1 MSLPRKVGILRL
13 AALPRDDSF
22 FVKSG
27 VQNVIFV
34 AKNRFFG
41 YHIPMETEKEDF
53 ALPTQ
58 EAIEQYGKALKAAN
72 KEFKELSAAG
82 KNPYPEV
89 LDQLLPD
96 GLSDMYQEIGLAQIP
111 VERVVGVKS
120 AGRITA
126 FTAGFLPLLE
136 PGSEFAI
143 KWMSLCDAHLSDEG
157 IREPILCYEYLGNF
171 YIQEG
176 NKRLSVLRSFGA
188 ARIDGYVRRVQIQP
202 GEEPEKLAYQEFLEF
217 YKVSKLYDVRF
228 TAPGGYPALLSALGK
243 EPDELWDQWER
254 RSFCAYLQYFKD
266 AFYAL
271 GGANLAMTPEEA
283 LLVWLKVYTF
293 PELGSMTGPEL
304 KKSLSGIWNDLKVQA
319 AEEPVRVETEPVPEH
334 GKSSFLNWLTS
345 PDHLNIAFLH
355 QLDPKTSPWAEGHE
369 RGRLYLQ
376 QQLEGKVTTRS
387 YFHADTPEQ
396 TAQLL
401 DEAVADGAQVIF
413 TTTPRLS
420 REALKAAVKHP
431 KVRFFS
437 CSVDMPYSSIRSYY
451 FRIYEGKFITGAIAG
466 AMADNDRIGYVA
478 SYPICGETVAI
489 NAFALGAQMTNPR
502 ARIDLRW
509 SCLGGNPV
517 EDFIREGYQVIS
529 NRDVPTLD
537 KNYLEFGEY
546 GTYAVGETGNLMP
559 LASPCWL
566 WGTFYEKV
574 AHSILNGTWE
584 TGKDGAGAR
593 NYWWGMDSGVIDVTF
608 SEELPESMRFL
619 AQLLRQQLQAGKLD
633 PFMRRVVAQ
642 DGSVKCDGS
651 TPLTAEELLHMDW
664 LCENVDGRIP
674 EYHEVLPFAQPML
687 RQQGLHKEKIPPE
700 KETDTL

>member
-1 MSLPRKVGILRL
+1 M
-13 AALPRDDSF
+13 
-22 FVKSG
+22 
-27 VQNVIFV
+27 
-34 AKNRFFG
+34 
-41 YHIPMETEKEDF
+41 
-53 ALPTQ
+53 PTQ
-58 EAIEQYGKALKAAN
+58 EAIEQYSKALKAAG
-72 KEFKELSAAG
+72 KEWKDLSSAG
-82 KNPYPEV
+82 KDPNPAV
-89 LDQLLPD
+89 LDRLLPD
-96 GLSDMYQEIGLAQIP
+96 GLSDMYQDIGLVQIP
-111 VERVVGVKS
+111 IERVVGVKS

-126 FTAGFLPLLE
+126 FTASFLPLLE
-136 PGSEFAI
+136 AGSEFAI

-171 YIQEG
+171 YVQEG

-188 ARIDGYVRRVQIQP
+188 ARIDGYVRRVQPQP
-202 GEEPEKLAYQEFLEF
+202 GVDPEKLAYQEFLEF
-217 YKVSKLYDVRF
+217 YKGAKLYDIRY
-228 TAPGGYPALLSALGK
+228 TTPGCYPALLSALGK
-243 EPDELWDQWER
+243 EPGEEWNQWEKR
-254 RSFCAYLQYFKD
+254 TFCAYLQYFKD
-266 AFYAL
+266 AFYSL
-271 GGANLAMTPEEA
+271 GGRDLAITPEEA
-283 LLVWLKVYTF
+283 LLVWLKVYPF
-293 PELGSMTGPEL
+293 RDLGALSGAEL
-304 KKSLSGIWNDLKVQA
+304 KKALSGIWSELKVQSSDA
-319 AEEPVRVETEPVPEH
+319 PVLVETEPAPH
-334 GKSSFLNWLTS
+334 TGKGSFLNWLTS

-355 QLDPKTSPWAEGHE
+355 QLDPDSSPWAKGHE
-369 RGRLYLQ
+369 QGRVYLQ
-376 QQLEGKVTTRS
+376 EQLAGKVTTRS

-401 DEAVADGAQVIF
+401 DQAVTGGAQVIF
-413 TTTPRLS
+413 TTTPRMS
-420 REALKAAVKHP
+420 REALKAAVRHP

-437 CSVDMPYSSIRSYY
+437 CSVDLPYSSIRSYY

-466 AMADNDRIGYVA
+466 AMANNDRIGYVA

-537 KNYLEFGEY
+537 RNYLEFGEY
-546 GTYAVGETGNLMP
+546 GTYAVEKNGALTP

-584 TGKDGAGAR
+584 NSKGSAKAL

-608 SEELPESMRFL
+608 SDELPESMRFL
-619 AQLLRQQLQAGKLD
+619 AQLLRQQLKEGTLD
-633 PFMRRVVAQ
+633 PFARRIVAQ

-651 TPLTAEELLHMDW
+651 TTLSAEELLHMDW
-664 LCENVDGRIP
+664 LCENVDGHIP
-674 EYHEVLPFAQPML
+674 EYDEVLPFAQPML

-700 KETDTL
+700 KETDAL

>member
-1 MSLPRKVGILRL
+1 M
-13 AALPRDDSF
+13 
-22 FVKSG
+22 
-27 VQNVIFV
+27 
-34 AKNRFFG
+34 
-41 YHIPMETEKEDF
+41 
-53 ALPTQ
+53 PTQ
-58 EAIEQYGKALKAAN
+58 EALEQYGKALKAAN
-72 KEFKELSAAG
+72 KEYKELTAAG
-82 KNPYPEV
+82 KPAHPLV
-89 LDQLLPD
+89 LDQLLPE
-96 GLSDMYQEIGLAQIP
+96 GMSDMYQEVGLVQIP

-126 FTAGFLPLLE
+126 FSASFLPLLE
-136 PGSEFAI
+136 TGSEFAI

-157 IREPILCYEYLGNF
+157 IREPILCYEYMGNF

-188 ARIDGYVRRVQIQP
+188 SRIDGYVRRVMPLP

-217 YKVSKLYDVRF
+217 YKLTKLYDVRY
-228 TAPGGYPALLSALGK
+228 TTPGNYPALLRAIEI
-243 EPDELWDQWER
+243 EPDKAWNQWER

-283 LLVWLKVYTF
+283 LLVWLKAYPF
-293 PELGSMTGPEL
+293 QKLGEFTGPEL
-304 KKSLSGIWNDLKVQA
+304 KKTLSGIWSDLKVQSSDA
-319 AEEPVRVETEPVPEH
+319 PVEVATEPVSCS
-334 GKSSFLNWLTS
+334 GRGSFLNWLTS
-345 PDHLNIAFLH
+345 PDHLKIAFLH
-355 QLDPKTSPWAEGHE
+355 QRTPESSPWAMGHE
-369 RGRLYLQ
+369 RGRLYMQ
-376 QQLEGKVTTRS
+376 EQLEGRVTTKS

-401 DEAVADGAQVIF
+401 DQAVAEGAQVIF

-420 REALKAAVKHP
+420 REAFRAAVRHP

-437 CSVDMPYSSIRSYY
+437 CSVDVPYSSIRSYY

-478 SYPICGETVAI
+478 SYPICGEVTAI

-537 KNYLEFGEY
+537 RNYLEFGEY
-546 GTYAVGETGNLMP
+546 GTYAVEEGGTLTP

-574 AHSILNGTWE
+574 ARSILSGTWE
-584 TGKDGAGAR
+584 TGKDGGKAL
-593 NYWWGMDSGVIDVTF
+593 NYWWGMDSGVIDMTF
-608 SEELPESMRFL
+608 SDALPESMRFL
-619 AQLLRQQLQAGKLD
+619 AEMLRTQLREGRLD
-633 PFMRRVVAQ
+633 PFLRRIVAQ
-642 DGSVKCDGS
+642 DGRLMCDGV
-651 TPLTAEELLHMDW
+651 TPLSAYDLLHMDW
-664 LCENVDGRIP
+664 LCENVDGHVP
-674 EYHEVLPFAQPML
+674 EYDEVLPFAKPML
-687 RQQGLHKEKIPPE
+687 RQQGLHKDKIPPE
-700 KETDTL
+700 EETDAL